1 MKDLF
6 TPHTTENDIVN
17 DNNGRMSIRRASFT
31 RKVTQ
36 NKRNIGF
43 DEILKENGGL
53 PKKGECLLIKS
64 NGTSD
69 TGSLFYCISQTG
81 IVEEMYL
88 STWIISRN
96 NIDYICEQIDSG
108 RIKKLTFIVSTRMN
122 QMSGGSGKATYG
134 YLIEQF
140 QKRKDSVKFRTVNCH
155 AKTFSCKIGDD
166 YYTATGS
173 GNWTKN
179 PRIENY
185 IIINDIEPYLHNK
198 EWMSELI

>member
-1 MKDLF
+1 MEDLF
-6 TPHTTENDIVN
+6 NPHTTEKDIVN

-43 DEILKENGGL
+43 AEILKENGGL

-69 TGSLFYCISQTG
+69 TGSLFHCMAQTG
-81 IVEEMYL
+81 TIEEMYL
-88 STWIISRN
+88 STWIISRS
-96 NIDYICEQIDSG
+96 NIDYICEQVDKG
-108 RIKKLTFIVSTRMN
+108 KIKSLTFIVSTRMN
-122 QMSGGSGKATYG
+122 QMSGGSGKATYA
-134 YLIEQF
+134 YLVESF
-140 QKRKDSVKFRTVNCH
+140 QKRPQIKFRTCNCH
-155 AKTFSCKIGDD
+155 AKTFSCKIKDN
-166 YYTATGS
+166 YYTSTGS

-185 IIINDIEPYLHNK
+185 ILINDIEPFLHNK